1 MRDHGS
7 WLRDE
12 EAWRSGSREHESRE
26 RRRLGTAVAE
36 KLTGLGNMSKYIYV
50 VRTQI
55 IRSLTYE
62 FNVYGNIIMQT
73 IIMITSAYF
82 WRALYRNKE
91 IVGGVDAESMLTYII
106 VSSVLSVLLIT
117 NVERRIEMSVQ
128 KGTIATDMM
137 KPVNIF
143 GVYFA
148 EDAGNIAALV
158 FQNMLPILLI
168 GSLLIK
174 VPVMADVSA
183 LPLFVLSVAES
194 ILINWLI
201 AAIFGMM
208 AFTAVNIDALIQV
221 KKHLLRLLSGS
232 IIPVWFFPERVA
244 AVLKALPFVYIY
256 QLPLSIYIGKGDRA
270 EQIAQMKIQFA
281 WLVILAA
288 VFYYAQKRIT
298 KRIMVQGG

>member
-1 MRDHGS
+1 MK
-7 WLRDE
+7 
-12 EAWRSGSREHESRE
+12 
-26 RRRLGTAVAE
+26 RLGAAEAE
-36 KLTGLGNMSKYIYV
+36 KLTGIWNMSKYIYV

-174 VPVMADVSA
+174 VPVMADVRA
-183 LPLFVLSVAES
+183 LPLFVLSAAES

-208 AFTAVNIDALIQV
+208 AFTAVNIDLRDDGIYGGQYRCADPGQKAPAQALV
-221 KKHLLRLLSGS
+221 RKHHTGL
-232 IIPVWFFPERVA
+232 
-244 AVLKALPFVYIY
+244 VLPGACRR
-256 QLPLSIYIGKGDRA
+256 G
-270 EQIAQMKIQFA
+270 
-281 WLVILAA
+281 
-288 VFYYAQKRIT
+288 T
-298 KRIMVQGG
+298 